1 MAHVSF
7 PVDENRWPKPP
18 GKPRDNRVVWNSTD
32 GPSHTTK
39 WRIIVGSYSGGSDY
53 YRGQWREEDA
63 GMKTNTLNNIN
74 LTSQPPQGYRCH
86 IRAQY
91 YIPGNPMMQDG
102 ATSQFYYYP

>member
-7 PVDENRWPKPP
+7 PVDENRWPRPLGQSP
-18 GKPRDNRVVWNSTD
+18 DNRVTWNSTD
-32 GPSHTTK
+32 GPSQTTQ

-53 YRGQWREEDA
+53 YRGPWRLENA
-63 GMKTNTLNNIN
+63 GNRTNTLNIN

-91 YIPGNPMMQDG
+91 YTPGNGLMQNG